1 MSEDIIML
9 DAKSLLEMDIKRLA
23 DFMGNP
29 DLNAYS
35 NKAEDH
41 DYSTF
46 FFHSLTMKS
55 VLDATVS
62 RKSPIKILELGS
74 GNGANGR
81 TFCRLIDPD
90 GDRPLHLVHLDF
102 FDQNLMEAAK
112 RNKEFSQARSN
123 FSFQCIQAD
132 VKSPNT
138 REKLISFLKET
149 IDVAFS
155 IKFFHNT
162 PVKITREMAKFLS
175 SIMTIGGVFILQCY
189 GSQKRID
196 EIINGLNRARGHGY
210 SNSVSTD
217 RILAKWFLKNAGFRL
232 IYTTTNKATDH
243 GAFNHFQHARYDY
256 YFEKVR

>member
-1 MSEDIIML
+1 MF
-9 DAKSLLEMDIKRLA
+9 DAESLREMDIKRLA

-29 DLNAYS
+29 DLSAYK

-46 FFHSLTMKS
+46 FFHPLTMKS
-55 VLDATVS
+55 VLDATAS
-62 RKSPIKILELGS
+62 PTTPIKILELGS

-81 TFCRLIDPD
+81 TLCRLIDPD

-102 FDQNLMEAAK
+102 FDQNLFEASK
-112 RNKEFSQARSN
+112 RDKEFSQLRRN

-138 REKLISFLKET
+138 REKLISFMKET

-162 PVKITREMAKFLS
+162 PVKITREMARFLS
-175 SIMTIGGVFILQCY
+175 SIMTIGGIFILQCY
-189 GSQKRID
+189 GSQRRMD
-196 EIINGLNRARGHGY
+196 EVINGLNRVRRHGY
-210 SNSVSTD
+210 SNSVSVD
-217 RILAKWFLKNAGFRL
+217 RILARWFLKNAGFRL
-232 IYTTTNKATDH
+232 IYKTTNKASDS
-243 GAFNHFQHARYDY
+243 GAFNHFEHARYDY
-256 YFEKVR
+256 YFEKTS